1 MMAVEVNKLTRR
13 DVCWLC
19 CGKLIWQSDFNYD
32 EIFGEGE
39 GIVAML
45 KCSGCDADVQVSQRH
60 DEVKE

>member
-1 MMAVEVNKLTRR
+1 MTRR

-19 CGKLIWQSDFNYD
+19 GGKLIWQSDFNYD

-45 KCSGCDADVQVSQRH
+45 KCSDCDADVQVSQRH